1 MSFGRRLRKAV
12 SKLICRRGSKP
23 RTDTALAMIH
33 PSQSFQSRPYETPVG
48 VGASE
53 RVQPPPVARSGTQ
66 YATTGSPNRVQL
78 EPSQAHRLSATGPDP
93 EPENRNHGESS
104 REEEQ
109 ISEENRRQSN
119 LWRSPTNISTSSSD
133 YSNHSISHSLSPAT
147 PVPWLGRT
155 LMGSHFVN
163 TPPPTPP
170 DSGST
175 DGSDTA
181 SGEGV
186 KEHGHAP
193 LIPQMSFIQQNSSAP
208 DELRTEEVLSQLR
221 ITDDSRGIVYGQFTP
236 QDSPITGQTPHDIPT
251 HTTFETSYPKPTIH
265 TMFHPQ
271 EIEQATDLLDRE
283 VRTSAAHTR
292 IHPVVPQEHL
302 PTKHRP
308 ETPTGEVAEPTDE
321 ETRQGDW
328 GEVRRG
334 ESVANKDG
342 SRELR
347 TYDDD
352 DNGAGRKATDDATG
366 LLVGPKESGLT
377 EVKGFTAG
385 PGRAPIAPSQ

>member
-23 RTDTALAMIH
+23 RTDTTLAMIH

-53 RVQPPPVARSGTQ
+53 RAQPPPVARSR
-66 YATTGSPNRVQL
+66 SQL

-155 LMGSHFVN
+155 LMDSHFVN

-170 DSGST
+170 DSDST
-175 DGSDTA
+175 DGSDPA

-186 KEHGHAP
+186 KERGHAP
-193 LIPQMSFIQQNSSAP
+193 LIPQMSYIQRNSSAP
-208 DELRTEEVLSQLR
+208 DELRTEEALSQLR
-221 ITDDSRGIVYGQFTP
+221 ITDDGRGIVYGQFTP

-251 HTTFETSYPKPTIH
+251 NTTFETSYPKSTTL
-265 TMFHPQ
+265 TMVHPQ
-271 EIEQATDLLDRE
+271 EIEQTTDLLDHE
-283 VRTSAAHTR
+283 VHTSTAHTR
-292 IHPVVPQEHL
+292 IQPVVAQEHL
-302 PTKHRP
+302 PTEHRP
-308 ETPTGEVAEPTDE
+308 ETPTGEVAELTDE
-321 ETRQGDW
+321 ETRQDDW
-328 GEVRRG
+328 EEVWRS
-334 ESVANKDG
+334 EWASNKEG
-342 SRELR
+342 SRKLR
-347 TYDDD
+347 TYDKG
-352 DNGAGRKATDDATG
+352 NGTGSKATDDAPA
-366 LLVGPKESGLT
+366 LLVRPKEPGLMD
-377 EVKGFTAG
+377 VKGSTAG
-385 PGRAPIAPSQ
+385 PSRAPMTPSQ